1 MWRSALAKEVKGAN
15 TAERGAK
22 GEAKE
27 AKAARPAAMPKA
39 AGKEANTAA
48 KVAKGEAKEA
58 KAAGETFQLPIRPLG
73 EIAKARVKLAGC
85 TFNRPALFLCPRA
98 FGRVVWNL
106 KVNYADGLDLHF
118 YLPKWQSAKSKE
130 KWEGRAVPIAR
141 AVRSRNRQ

>member
-1 MWRSALAKEVKGAN
+1 MWRSALAKAVKGAN

-22 GEAKE
+22 GEAKAVKAVKGE
-27 AKAARPAAMPKA
+27 AKGANT
-39 AGKEANTAA
+39 AGKEENTAA

-106 KVNYADGLDLHF
+106 KVNYADGLNLHF

-141 AVRSRNRQ
+141 AVRSRR